1 MADGR
6 LHRQPLP
13 LLAAVGLLLPAII
26 ALAVWF
32 YSNQDQRRADVER
45 TALQTAR
52 QMIELTDVELEANM
66 RTLALLADS
75 PTLASSDFS
84 RWRGLIER
92 TMRQTPGWRGIVL
105 RRSDAAAPILEAS
118 MEPDGRPLRPL
129 PQAVSNEGTI
139 EGVLREGRY
148 CPCVILHRRAAE
160 NPGLVITL
168 YLDPQL
174 FQDIMRAKTPAGR
187 VGAIV
192 DQRAHFAARSM
203 AYDQR
208 VGTPATPYVRRAA
221 ARGGNSFYR
230 GVTFEGL
237 ANYSAYATSPETGW
251 SAHEAVDRST
261 IDSARTWSNAAT
273 AIGILAALA
282 LAAGLALYG
291 IYEMR
296 SRRRDEERFLEM
308 QKSETISRFTGTV
321 VHDFR
326 NILAVVE
333 AGLNLISRQR
343 TKAQM
348 EKTIRE
354 VRDTL
359 ARGERLTNQ
368 LLSFV
373 RGDGAEIRTV
383 DLKALMEGSEELL
396 RGSLGDDIDFNWKV
410 ADDARYARA
419 NPDQLE
425 LALLNL
431 AINARDALAGPGRFT
446 ITTERERDRVVIAA
460 SDNGPGIP
468 PHRRDEVFEL
478 YVSTKPAGK
487 GTGLGLAQVEGAMRQ
502 AEGRVKVVDNPGG
515 GARFLLSLKAGA
527 PPKDPDEEP
536 GEAPPPATPK
546 KAKP

>member
-1 MADGR
+1 MADGK

-32 YSNQDQRRADVER
+32 YSNQEQRRADVER

-75 PTLASSDFS
+75 PALASSSDLP
-84 RWRGLIER
+84 RWRDFIER
-92 TMRQTPGWRGIVL
+92 TTRQTPGWRGIVL
-105 RRSDAAAPILEAS
+105 RRSDSAAPILEAS
-118 MEPDGRPLRPL
+118 TQPDGRPLQPL
-129 PQAVSNEGTI
+129 PRVVAADGAI

-160 NPGLVITL
+160 DRGLVITL

-174 FQDIMRAKTPAGR
+174 FQQIVQAKTPSGR
-187 VGAIV
+187 IGAIV
-192 DQRAHFAARSM
+192 DRRGTFAARSL
-203 AYDQR
+203 AYRAR
-208 VGTPATPYVRRAA
+208 VGTPGTTYLRRAA
-221 ARGGNSFYR
+221 ARGGEDIYR
-230 GVTFEGL
+230 GVTYEGV
-237 ANYSAYATSPETGW
+237 ANYSAFAASPRTGW

-296 SRRRDEERFLEM
+296 SRRRDEDRFLEM

-333 AGLNLISRQR
+333 AGLNLIARQR
-343 TKAQM
+343 TKVQM
-348 EKTIRE
+348 EKTIHE

-359 ARGERLTNQ
+359 ARGERLANQ

-373 RGDGAEIRTV
+373 RGDGAEIRTI
-383 DLKALMEGSEELL
+383 DLRVLMEGSEALL
-396 RGSLGDDIDFNWKV
+396 RRSLGDDIDFTWKV

-419 NPDQLE
+419 NLDQLE

-446 ITTERERDRVVIAA
+446 IATRKDCDRVVIAVG
-460 SDNGPGIP
+460 DNGPGIP
-468 PHRRDEVFEL
+468 PHRRQEVFEI
-478 YVSTKPAGK
+478 YVTTKPAGK
-487 GTGLGLAQVEGAMRQ
+487 GTGLGLAQVAGAMRQ
-502 AEGRVKVVDNPGG
+502 AEGRVEIVDYPGG
-515 GARFLLSLKAGA
+515 GACFLLNLKAGVG
-527 PPKDPDEEP
+527 PDD
-536 GEAPPPATPK
+536 ADQPAVTKRKPK
-546 KAKP
+546 KAK